1 MLRVLVTSELVLI
14 LPLEI
19 NIFPVRYMVDASI
32 EDVNIF
38 LADTRLEKFA

>member
-19 NIFPVRYMVDASI
+19 NIFPVRNIVDASI
-32 EDVNIF
+32 EDVNRF
-38 LADTRLEKFA
+38 LADTRLEKFP